1 MAHQLIRIGKN
12 ATMVKHYFKVTFRH
26 IRKHL
31 LISVLNISGLA
42 IGIGCFVLIMLFVNH
57 ELNYDQFNEHYD
69 DIYRIRVD
77 AQLGSTVIKQ
87 LGTPAPLPAAMYE
100 EYPEI
105 LAITRI
111 GQRSR
116 TVTIDEKVYSENYAA
131 YVDSSFTEIFTLN
144 FIEGSQGKYLNQ
156 PGQVIIDRTTAR
168 KYFGDESAFGQVIYI
183 SDTIP
188 LTIVGVFEDFPSQSH
203 FHFSFLMSMISRP
216 EEANGQNWFANNYA
230 TYLRLEQGF
239 PKDELEAKLPEF
251 VDKYMF
257 GGAYEENA
265 DAENFWELYLQHIR
279 DIHLGSDVN
288 GEFEPNGNLSY
299 IKIFSI
305 VAFLVLI
312 VGCINFMNLTT
323 ASSSIRAREIGVR
336 KTNGASRNMLKQQ
349 FFAEA
354 IIVSILALIL
364 AMGLVET
371 LMGTYQNFT
380 GREIEIHYLD
390 NFLVIPGL
398 LAIVTIVGL
407 LSGSY
412 PALYMSNFS
421 AIESLG
427 FKGMKQSKS
436 WFRNILVLFQFSVAI
451 FLIAATLV
459 VQKQMDLVMNDSLG
473 FNKDQVIL
481 VNEASHLENI
491 DTYMEELRNTPEILQ
506 VSSSYNVPG
515 DKLINWGF
523 GVEGKDNGFSI
534 NVNMTDETYL
544 ETMDHEL
551 VDGRYFSKEFGAES
565 DKVIL
570 NETAVRM
577 YEIEDPI
584 GTITYLWNDRS
595 RPMEIIGVVKD
606 YHWESKHME
615 IRAHAFMHLEVQDWV
630 KPNYVSVRFAGTN
643 VEKVIGILKTKWE
656 EQVESFPFEYEFLD
670 EHYEGIYQNEKQTR
684 SLLYIFAIIAIFIS
698 CLGLF
703 GLASFMA
710 ERRTKEIGIRKTN
723 GATTRNI
730 LGILS
735 LDFTKWVLLANII
748 AWPLTWWAM
757 KKWLEGFAYRI
768 DIPYWV
774 FVVAGVLAFIIAL
787 VTVSFHA
794 IRASRL
800 NPSMSLRYE

>member
-1 MAHQLIRIGKN
+1 VENIGK
-12 ATMVKHYFKVTFRH
+12 MVKHYFKVTFRH
-26 IRKHL
+26 IRKHI
-31 LISVLNISGLA
+31 LISLLNISGLA
-42 IGIGCFVLIMLFVNH
+42 IGIGCFVLIMLYVNH

-77 AQLGSTVIKQ
+77 AQIGSTVIRQ
-87 LGTPAPLPAAMYE
+87 LGTPAPLPAAMYD

-105 LAITRI
+105 RAISRI
-111 GQRSR
+111 QDGGRS
-116 TVTIDEKVYSENYAA
+116 VTIEDRVYNEERAA
-131 YVDSSFTEIFTLN
+131 FVDSTFTDIFTLKLV
-144 FIEGSQGKYLNQ
+144 EGSPGKLLNEPNQ
-156 PGQVIIDRTTAR
+156 LLIDRTTAR
-168 KYFGDESAFGQVIYI
+168 KYFGDEPSLDRVVLLN
-183 SDTIP
+183 DTIP
-188 LTIVGVFEDFPSQSH
+188 YTITGVYEDFPAQSH
-203 FHFSFLMSMISRP
+203 FHFNLLFSMMSIP
-216 EEANGQNWFANNYA
+216 DAATGQQWFANNYA
-230 TYLRLEQGF
+230 TYMRLEPGISTAQ
-239 PKDELEAKLPEF
+239 LEAKLPEF

-257 GGAYEENA
+257 QGQYGEFE
-265 DAENFWELYLQHIR
+265 DGDNFWVLYLQHIR

-288 GEFEPNGNLSY
+288 GEFEPNSNLAY
-299 IKIFSI
+299 IRIFSI
-305 VAFLVLI
+305 VAFLVL
-312 VGCINFMNLTT
+312 VVACINFMNLTT

-336 KTNGASRNMLKQQ
+336 KTNGASRGMLQQQ

-354 IIVSILALIL
+354 IIVSILALVL
-364 AMGLVET
+364 AMVLVES
-371 LMGTYQNFT
+371 LMGPYQRFT
-380 GREIEIHYLD
+380 GREIQIHYLD

-398 LAIVTIVGL
+398 LALATIVGL

-421 AIESLG
+421 ATESLG
-427 FKGMKQSKS
+427 FQGVKHSRS

-459 VQKQMDLVMNDSLG
+459 VQKQMDRVMNDSLG
-473 FNKDQVIL
+473 FNKEQVIL
-481 VNEASHLENI
+481 VNQASYLKNI
-491 DTYMEELRNTPEILQ
+491 DTYMEELRARPEIIQ

-523 GVEGKDNGFSI
+523 GVEGKDHSFSI

-544 ETMDHEL
+544 ETMGHEL
-551 VDGRYFSKEFGAES
+551 VAGRFFSREYGAES

-577 YEIEDPI
+577 YEIEDPV
-584 GTITYLWNDRS
+584 GTITYLWNS
-595 RPMEIIGVVKD
+595 RDIPLEIIGVVKD

-615 IRAHAFMHLEVQDWV
+615 IRAHAFMHLEIQDWV
-630 KPNYVSVRFAGTN
+630 EPNYVSVRFAGTD
-643 VEKVIGILKTKWE
+643 VEKVIGFLETGWK
-656 EQVESFPFEYEFLD
+656 EQVASIPFEYEFLD

-684 SLLYIFAIIAIFIS
+684 TLLYIFAMIAIFIS

-723 GATTRNI
+723 GASTRHI

-757 KKWLEGFAYRI
+757 KKWLESFAYRI
-768 DIPYWV
+768 EIPYWV
-774 FVVAGVLAFIIAL
+774 FVVAGVLAFLIAL
-787 VTVSFHA
+787 ATVSFHA
-794 IRASRL
+794 IRASRQ

>member
-1 MAHQLIRIGKN
+1 VENIGK
-12 ATMVKHYFKVTFRH
+12 MVKHYFKVTFRH
-26 IRKHL
+26 IRKHI
-31 LISVLNISGLA
+31 LISLLNISGLA
-42 IGIGCFVLIMLFVNH
+42 IGIGCFVLIMLYVNH

-77 AQLGSTVIKQ
+77 AQIGSTVIRQ
-87 LGTPAPLPAAMYE
+87 LGTPAPLPAAMYD

-105 LAITRI
+105 RAISRI
-111 GQRSR
+111 QDGGRS
-116 TVTIDEKVYSENYAA
+116 VTIEDRVYNEERAA
-131 YVDSSFTEIFTLN
+131 FVDSTFTDIFTLKLV
-144 FIEGSQGKYLNQ
+144 EGSPGKLLNEPNQ
-156 PGQVIIDRTTAR
+156 LLIDRTTAR
-168 KYFGDESAFGQVIYI
+168 KYFGDEPALDRVVLLN
-183 SDTIP
+183 DTIP
-188 LTIVGVFEDFPSQSH
+188 YTITGVYEDFPAQSH
-203 FHFSFLMSMISRP
+203 FHFNLLFSMMSIP
-216 EEANGQNWFANNYA
+216 DAATGQQWFANNYA
-230 TYLRLEQGF
+230 TYMRLEPGISTAQ
-239 PKDELEAKLPEF
+239 LEAKLPEF

-257 GGAYEENA
+257 QGQYGEFE
-265 DAENFWELYLQHIR
+265 DGDNFWVLYLQHIR

-288 GEFEPNGNLSY
+288 GEFEPNSNLAY
-299 IKIFSI
+299 IRIFSI
-305 VAFLVLI
+305 VAFLVL
-312 VGCINFMNLTT
+312 VVACINFMNLTT

-336 KTNGASRNMLKQQ
+336 KTNGASRGMLQQQ

-354 IIVSILALIL
+354 IIVSILALVL
-364 AMGLVET
+364 AMVLVES
-371 LMGTYQNFT
+371 LMGPYQRFT
-380 GREIEIHYLD
+380 GREIQIHYLD

-398 LAIVTIVGL
+398 LALATIVGL

-421 AIESLG
+421 ATESLG
-427 FKGMKQSKS
+427 FQGVKHSRS

-459 VQKQMDLVMNDSLG
+459 VQKQMDRVMNDSLG
-473 FNKDQVIL
+473 FNKEQVIL
-481 VNEASHLENI
+481 VNQASYLKNI
-491 DTYMEELRNTPEILQ
+491 DTYMEELRARPEIIQ

-523 GVEGKDNGFSI
+523 GVEGKDHSFSI

-544 ETMDHEL
+544 ETMGHEL
-551 VDGRYFSKEFGAES
+551 VAGRFFSREYGAES

-577 YEIEDPI
+577 YEIEDPV
-584 GTITYLWNDRS
+584 GTITYLWNS
-595 RPMEIIGVVKD
+595 RDIPLEIIGVVKD

-615 IRAHAFMHLEVQDWV
+615 IRAHAFMHLEIQDWV
-630 KPNYVSVRFAGTN
+630 EPNYVSVRFAGTD
-643 VEKVIGILKTKWE
+643 VEKVIGFLETGWK
-656 EQVESFPFEYEFLD
+656 EQVASIPFEYEFLD

-684 SLLYIFAIIAIFIS
+684 TLLYIFAMIAIFIS

-723 GATTRNI
+723 GASTRHI

-757 KKWLEGFAYRI
+757 KKWLESFAYRI
-768 DIPYWV
+768 EIPYWV
-774 FVVAGVLAFIIAL
+774 FVVAGVLAFLIAL
-787 VTVSFHA
+787 ATVSFHA
-794 IRASRL
+794 IRASRQ

>member
-1 MAHQLIRIGKN
+1 
-12 ATMVKHYFKVTFRH
+12 MVRHYFKVTFRH
-26 IRKHL
+26 IRKHI
-31 LISVLNISGLA
+31 LISILNISGLA
-42 IGIGCFVLIMLFVNH
+42 IGIGCFVLIMLYVNH
-57 ELNYDQFNEHYD
+57 ELNYDQYNEHFD

-77 AQLGSTVIKQ
+77 ARIGSTVIRQ
-87 LGTPAPLPAAMYE
+87 LGTPAPLPAAMYD
-100 EYPEI
+100 EYPEVR
-105 LAITRI
+105 AISRI
-111 GQRSR
+111 GNWGQA
-116 TVTIDEKVYSENYAA
+116 VTIDEREYNEDNAA

-144 FIEGSQGKYLNQ
+144 FVEGSQEKHLNE
-156 PGQVIIDRTTAR
+156 PNQVIIDQTTAR
-168 KYFGDESAFGQVIYI
+168 KYFGEENGLGQVIML

-188 LTIVGVFEDFPSQSH
+188 FTVTGVYEDFPSQSH
-203 FHFSFLMSMISRP
+203 FHFNLLISLVSEP
-216 EEANGQNWFANNYA
+216 EQADRQEWFSNNYA
-230 TYLRLEQGF
+230 TYMRLKEGISA
-239 PKDELEAKLPEF
+239 PELEAKLPEF
-251 VDKYMF
+251 VNKYMF
-257 GGAYEENA
+257 QGNYGEFEDGDNY
-265 DAENFWELYLQHIR
+265 WVLYLQHIR

-288 GEFEPNGNLSY
+288 GEFEPNSNLAY
-299 IKIFSI
+299 IRIFSI

-312 VGCINFMNLTT
+312 VACINFMNLTT

-336 KTNGASRNMLKQQ
+336 KTNGASRGMLQQQ

-354 IIVSILALIL
+354 IIVSVLALIL
-364 AMGLVET
+364 AMGLVES
-371 LMGTYQNFT
+371 LMGPYQNFT
-380 GREIEIHYLD
+380 GREIQIHYLD

-398 LAIVTIVGL
+398 LAMATIVGL

-421 AIESLG
+421 ATESLG

-459 VQKQMDLVMNDSLG
+459 VQRQMALVMNDSLG

-481 VNEASHLENI
+481 VNQASYLENV
-491 DTYMEELRNTPEILQ
+491 DTYMEELRTMPEIIQ

-523 GVEGKDNGFSI
+523 GVEGNDDNFSI
-534 NVNMTDETYL
+534 NANMIDETYL
-544 ETMDHEL
+544 ETMGHEL
-551 VDGRYFSKEFGAES
+551 VAGRSFSNEFGAES

-577 YEIEDPI
+577 YEIEDPV
-584 GTITYLWNDRS
+584 GQITYLWGDPE
-595 RPMEIIGVVKD
+595 RPMEVIGVVKD

-615 IRAHAFMHLEVQDWV
+615 IRAHALMHLEVQDWV
-630 KPNYVSVRFAGTN
+630 EPNYVGVRFAGSD
-643 VEKVIGILKTKWE
+643 VEKVIGILEETWN
-656 EQVESFPFEYEFLD
+656 EQVESIPFEYEFLD

-757 KKWLEGFAYRI
+757 KKWLESFAYRI

-774 FVVAGVLAFIIAL
+774 FLVAGIMAFIIAL
-787 VTVSFHA
+787 ATVSFHA
-794 IRASRL
+794 IRASKQ

>member
-1 MAHQLIRIGKN
+1 MENIGK
-12 ATMVKHYFKVTFRH
+12 MVKHYFKVTFRH
-26 IRKHL
+26 IRKHI
-31 LISVLNISGLA
+31 LISLLNISGLA
-42 IGIGCFVLIMLFVNH
+42 IGIGCFVLIMLYVNH

-77 AQLGSTVIKQ
+77 AQIGSTVIRQ
-87 LGTPAPLPAAMYE
+87 LGTPAPLPAAMYD

-105 LAITRI
+105 RAISRI
-111 GQRSR
+111 QDGGRS
-116 TVTIDEKVYSENYAA
+116 VTIEDRVYNEERAA
-131 YVDSSFTEIFTLN
+131 FVDSTFTDIFTLKLV
-144 FIEGSQGKYLNQ
+144 EGSPGKLLNEPNQ
-156 PGQVIIDRTTAR
+156 LLIDRTTAR
-168 KYFGDESAFGQVIYI
+168 KYFGDEPALDRVVLLN
-183 SDTIP
+183 DTIP
-188 LTIVGVFEDFPSQSH
+188 YTITGVYEDFPAQSH
-203 FHFSFLMSMISRP
+203 FHFNLLFSMMSIP
-216 EEANGQNWFANNYA
+216 DAATGQQWFANNYA
-230 TYLRLEQGF
+230 TYMRLEPGSSAAQ
-239 PKDELEAKLPEF
+239 LEAKLPEF

-257 GGAYEENA
+257 QGQYGEFE
-265 DAENFWELYLQHIR
+265 DGDNFWVLYLQHIR

-288 GEFEPNGNLSY
+288 GEFEPNSNLAY
-299 IKIFSI
+299 IRIFSI
-305 VAFLVLI
+305 VAFLVL
-312 VGCINFMNLTT
+312 VVACINFMNLTT

-336 KTNGASRNMLKQQ
+336 KTNGASRGMLQQQ

-354 IIVSILALIL
+354 IIVSILALVL
-364 AMGLVET
+364 AMVLVES
-371 LMGTYQNFT
+371 LMGPYQRFT
-380 GREIEIHYLD
+380 GREIQIHYLD

-398 LAIVTIVGL
+398 LALATIVGL

-421 AIESLG
+421 ATESLG
-427 FKGMKQSKS
+427 FQGVKHSRS

-459 VQKQMDLVMNDSLG
+459 VQKQMDRVMNDSLG
-473 FNKDQVIL
+473 FNKEQVIL
-481 VNEASHLENI
+481 VNQASYLKNI
-491 DTYMEELRNTPEILQ
+491 DTYMEELRARPEIIQ

-523 GVEGKDNGFSI
+523 GVEGKDHSFSI

-544 ETMDHEL
+544 ETMGHEL
-551 VDGRYFSKEFGAES
+551 VAGRFFSREYGAES

-577 YEIEDPI
+577 YEIEDPV
-584 GTITYLWNDRS
+584 GTITYLWNS
-595 RPMEIIGVVKD
+595 RDIPLEIIGVVKD

-615 IRAHAFMHLEVQDWV
+615 IRAHAFMHLEIQDWV
-630 KPNYVSVRFAGTN
+630 EPNYVSVRFAGTD
-643 VEKVIGILKTKWE
+643 VEKVIGFLETGWK
-656 EQVESFPFEYEFLD
+656 EQVASIPFEYEFLD

-684 SLLYIFAIIAIFIS
+684 TLLYIFAMIAIFIS

-723 GATTRNI
+723 GASTRHI

-757 KKWLEGFAYRI
+757 KKWLESFAYRI
-768 DIPYWV
+768 EIPYWV
-774 FVVAGVLAFIIAL
+774 FVVAGVLAFLIAL
-787 VTVSFHA
+787 ATVSFHA
-794 IRASRL
+794 IRASRQ